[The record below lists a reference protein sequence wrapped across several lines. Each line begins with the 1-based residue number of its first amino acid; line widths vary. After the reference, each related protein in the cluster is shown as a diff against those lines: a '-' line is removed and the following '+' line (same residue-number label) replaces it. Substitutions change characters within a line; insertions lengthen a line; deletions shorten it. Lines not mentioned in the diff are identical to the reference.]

1 MATDEATKVVMV
13 MVMVTAAAMAA
24 AMAMAMAM
32 AMAAAR
38 VVDVDVEAMAEKVFF
53 FVTEAAL
60 EVTAT
65 AVVRSGRGDRWW

>member
-1 MATDEATKVVMV
+1 MEMATDEATKVVMV

-38 VVDVDVEAMAEKVFF
+38 VVDVDVEAMAEKVCFF
-53 FVTEAAL
+53 CDGGGA
-60 EVTAT
+60 
-65 AVVRSGRGDRWW
+65 RGDSHGGGAQWAW